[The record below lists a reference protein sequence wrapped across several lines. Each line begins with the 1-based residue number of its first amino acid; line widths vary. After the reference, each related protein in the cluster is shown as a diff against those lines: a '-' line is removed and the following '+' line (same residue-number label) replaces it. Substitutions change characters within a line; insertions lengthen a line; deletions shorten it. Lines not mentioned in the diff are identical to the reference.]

1 MMIEITMIE
10 TVEDSKNNNSKL
22 IKLMKNNTMSRGGK
36 GRRIQRQG
44 KEENKEKDSF
54 IYTTIIE

>member
-36 GRRIQRQG
+36 GRRIQ
-44 KEENKEKDSF
+44 
-54 IYTTIIE
+54 